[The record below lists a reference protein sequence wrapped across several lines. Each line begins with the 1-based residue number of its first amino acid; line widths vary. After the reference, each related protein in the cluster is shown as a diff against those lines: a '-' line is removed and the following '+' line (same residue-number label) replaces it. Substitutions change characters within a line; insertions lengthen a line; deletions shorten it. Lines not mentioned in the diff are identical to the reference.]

1 MYDFNFICRPS
12 KADKNGLSPIEL
24 SIIINSQRTYVSLP
38 LKVNAD
44 DFRKKMASRRNNEIL
59 EYTSNV
65 RTLLNKY
72 CSDMMVK
79 GVAVTAASLKEY
91 FKNGGSYTICKL
103 SDICNEFLVLYQ
115 KKSDVGMVTPKVVRK
130 YELTLGKF
138 IEFMGADTDI
148 TTIKPIDIE
157 NFRLELSKTY
167 EPTSV
172 SGMLTR
178 IKSVFIFALNNG
190 KIRLNPF
197 NQVVIGKNYKEVEK
211 LDDYDVEKIE
221 TKDFCIERLN
231 KVRDMFLFQI
241 YTGLSYSDMIQ
252 IEETDIKFND
262 GMYYVRK
269 PRQKTGIIFFTVLD
283 DNAMNILKKY
293 DFNMN
298 IMSNQ
303 KCNAYLKEI
312 QDICGIRKPLHT
324 HLARHTAAT
333 RMLNNGIPLEVVS
346 KVLGHTNTTQTAHY
360 ARLLD
365 TTVLKTFKKIWG
377 TK

>member
-91 FKNGGSYTICKL
+91 FKNGGSVTVYKL
-103 SDICNEFLVLYQ
+103 SDLIEEFLSLHR
-115 KKSDVGMVTPKVVRK
+115 KKSEVGLITNKSFRK
-130 YELTLGKF
+130 YELDMSKF
-138 IEFMGADTDI
+138 IEFIGDVDI
-148 TTIKPIDIE
+148 ATIKPINIE
-157 NFRLELSKTY
+157 DFRLELSKTY

-172 SGMLTR
+172 SGILGR
-178 IKSVFIFALNNG
+178 IKGAFIFAVNNG

-197 NQVVIGKNYKEVEK
+197 NQIVIGKNYKEVEK

-252 IEETDIKFND
+252 IEESDIKFND
-262 GMYYVRK
+262 GMHYVRK

-312 QDICGIRKPLHT
+312 QDICGIKKPLHT

-360 ARLLD
+360 AKLLD
-365 TTVLKTFKKIWG
+365 KTVLSAFKKIM
-377 TK
+377 

>member
-91 FKNGGSYTICKL
+91 FKNGGSVTVYKL
-103 SDICNEFLVLYQ
+103 SDLIEEFLSLHR
-115 KKSDVGMVTPKVVRK
+115 KKSEVGLITNKSFRK
-130 YELTLGKF
+130 YELDMSKF
-138 IEFMGADTDI
+138 IEFMGDVDI
-148 TTIKPIDIE
+148 ATIKPINIE
-157 NFRLELSKTY
+157 DFRLELSKTY

-172 SGMLTR
+172 SGILGR
-178 IKSVFIFALNNG
+178 IKGAFIFAVNNG

-197 NQVVIGKNYKEVEK
+197 NQIVIGKNYKEVEK

-221 TKDFCIERLN
+221 AKDFCIERLN

-252 IEETDIKFND
+252 IEESDIKFND
-262 GMYYVRK
+262 GMHYVRK

-312 QDICGIRKPLHT
+312 QDICGIKKPLHT

-360 ARLLD
+360 AKLLD
-365 TTVLKTFKKIWG
+365 KTVLSAFKKIM
-377 TK
+377 

>member
-91 FKNGGSYTICKL
+91 FKNGGSVAVYKL
-103 SDICNEFLVLYQ
+103 SDLIEEFLSLHR
-115 KKSDVGMVTPKVVRK
+115 KKSEVGLITNKSFRK
-130 YELTLGKF
+130 YELDMSKF
-138 IEFMGADTDI
+138 IEFMGDVDI
-148 TTIKPIDIE
+148 ATIKPINIE
-157 NFRLELSKTY
+157 DFKLELSKTY

-172 SGMLTR
+172 SGILGR
-178 IKSVFIFALNNG
+178 IKGAFIFAVNNG

-197 NQVVIGKNYKEVEK
+197 NQIVIGKNYKEVEK

-221 TKDFCIERLN
+221 AKDFCIERLN

-252 IEETDIKFND
+252 IEESDIKFND
-262 GMYYVRK
+262 GMHYVRK

-312 QDICGIRKPLHT
+312 QDICGIKKPLHT

-360 ARLLD
+360 AKLLD
-365 TTVLKTFKKIWG
+365 KTVLSAFKKIM
-377 TK
+377 

>member
-91 FKNGGSYTICKL
+91 FKNGGSVAVYKL
-103 SDICNEFLVLYQ
+103 SDLIEEFLSLHR
-115 KKSDVGMVTPKVVRK
+115 KKSEVGLITNKSFRK
-130 YELTLGKF
+130 YELDMSKF
-138 IEFMGADTDI
+138 IEFMGDVDI
-148 TTIKPIDIE
+148 ATIKPINIE
-157 NFRLELSKTY
+157 DFKLELSKTY

-172 SGMLTR
+172 SGILGR
-178 IKSVFIFALNNG
+178 IKGAFIYAVNNG

-197 NQVVIGKNYKEVEK
+197 NQIVIGKNYKEVEK

-221 TKDFCIERLN
+221 AKDFCIERLN

-252 IEETDIKFND
+252 IEESDIKFND
-262 GMYYVRK
+262 GMHYVRK

-312 QDICGIRKPLHT
+312 QDICGIKKPLHT

-346 KVLGHTNTTQTAHY
+346 KVLGHTNTIQTAHY
-360 ARLLD
+360 AKLLD
-365 TTVLKTFKKIWG
+365 KTVLSAFKKIM
-377 TK
+377 

>member
-79 GVAVTAASLKEY
+79 GVTVTAASLKEY
-91 FKNGGSYTICKL
+91 FKNGGSVAVYKL
-103 SDICNEFLVLYQ
+103 SDLIEEFLSLHR
-115 KKSDVGMVTPKVVRK
+115 KKSEVGLITNKSFRK
-130 YELTLGKF
+130 YELDMSKF
-138 IEFMGADTDI
+138 IEFMGDVDI
-148 TTIKPIDIE
+148 ATIKPINIE
-157 NFRLELSKTY
+157 DFKLELSKTY

-172 SGMLTR
+172 SGILGR
-178 IKSVFIFALNNG
+178 IKGAFIYAVNNG

-197 NQVVIGKNYKEVEK
+197 NQIVIGKNYKEVEK

-221 TKDFCIERLN
+221 AKDFCIERLN

-252 IEETDIKFND
+252 IEESDIKFND
-262 GMYYVRK
+262 GMHYVRK

-312 QDICGIRKPLHT
+312 QDICGIKKPLHT

-360 ARLLD
+360 AKLLD
-365 TTVLKTFKKIWG
+365 KTVLSAFKKIM
-377 TK
+377 

>member
-24 SIIINSQRTYVSLP
+24 SIIINSKRTYVSLP

-44 DFRKKMASRRNNEIL
+44 EFRKKMVSRRNNEIL

-72 CSDMMVK
+72 CSDMMAK
-79 GVAVTAASLKEY
+79 GVAVTATSLKEY
-91 FKNGGSYTICKL
+91 FKNGGSVTIYSL
-103 SDICNEFLVLYQ
+103 NNLCNEFLTLYQ
-115 KKSDVGMVTPKVVRK
+115 KKCDVGMVTPKVARK
-130 YELTLGKF
+130 YEIVFDKF

-157 NFRLELSKTY
+157 NFRLELSKVY

-178 IKSVFIFALNNG
+178 IKSAFIFALNNG

-197 NQVVIGKNYKEVEK
+197 NQFVIVKNYKEVEK
-211 LDDYDVEKIE
+211 LDDEDVEVIE
-221 TKDFCIERLN
+221 RKDFCIERLN

-241 YTGLSYSDMIQ
+241 YTGLSYSDMVQVKESDIQ
-252 IEETDIKFND
+252 QDN

-269 PRQKTGIIFFTVLD
+269 KRQKTGIIFFTVLD

-312 QDICGIRKPLHT
+312 QDICGIKKPLHT

-360 ARLLD
+360 AKLLD
-365 TTVLKTFKKIWG
+365 KTVLNAFKKIM
-377 TK
+377 

>member
-44 DFRKKMASRRNNEIL
+44 VFRKKMASRRNNEIL

-91 FKNGGSYTICKL
+91 FKNGGSVTVYKL
-103 SDICNEFLVLYQ
+103 SDLIEEFLSLHR
-115 KKSDVGMVTPKVVRK
+115 KKSEVGLITNKSFRK
-130 YELTLGKF
+130 YELDMSKF
-138 IEFMGADTDI
+138 IEFMGDVDI
-148 TTIKPIDIE
+148 ATIKPINIE
-157 NFRLELSKTY
+157 DFRLELSKTY

-172 SGMLTR
+172 SGILGR
-178 IKSVFIFALNNG
+178 IKGAFIFAVNNG

-197 NQVVIGKNYKEVEK
+197 NQIVIGKNYKEVEK

-221 TKDFCIERLN
+221 AKDFCIERLN

-252 IEETDIKFND
+252 IEESDIKFND
-262 GMYYVRK
+262 GMHYVRK

-312 QDICGIRKPLHT
+312 QDICGIKKPLHT

-360 ARLLD
+360 AKLLD
-365 TTVLKTFKKIWG
+365 KTVLSAFKKIM
-377 TK
+377 

>member
-91 FKNGGSYTICKL
+91 FKNGGSVTVYKL
-103 SDICNEFLVLYQ
+103 SDLIEEFLSLHR
-115 KKSDVGMVTPKVVRK
+115 KKSEVGLITNKSFRK
-130 YELTLGKF
+130 YELDMSKF
-138 IEFMGADTDI
+138 IEFMGDVDI
-148 TTIKPIDIE
+148 ATIKPINIE
-157 NFRLELSKTY
+157 DFRLELSKTY

-172 SGMLTR
+172 SGILGR
-178 IKSVFIFALNNG
+178 IKGAFIFAVNNG

-197 NQVVIGKNYKEVEK
+197 NQIVIGKNYKEVEK

-252 IEETDIKFND
+252 IEESDIKFND
-262 GMYYVRK
+262 GMHYVRK

-312 QDICGIRKPLHT
+312 QDICGIKKPLHT
-324 HLARHTAAT
+324 HLARQPAAT

-360 ARLLD
+360 AKLLD
-365 TTVLKTFKKIWG
+365 KTVLSAFKKIM
-377 TK
+377 

>member
-44 DFRKKMASRRNNEIL
+44 DFRKKMSSRRNNEIL

-91 FKNGGSYTICKL
+91 FKNGGSVAVYKL
-103 SDICNEFLVLYQ
+103 SDLIEEFLSLHR
-115 KKSDVGMVTPKVVRK
+115 KKSEVGLITNKSFRK
-130 YELTLGKF
+130 YELDMSKF
-138 IEFMGADTDI
+138 IEFMGDVDI
-148 TTIKPIDIE
+148 ATIKPINIE
-157 NFRLELSKTY
+157 DFKLELSKTY

-172 SGMLTR
+172 SGILGR
-178 IKSVFIFALNNG
+178 IKGAFIFAVNNG

-197 NQVVIGKNYKEVEK
+197 NQIVIGKNYKEVEK

-221 TKDFCIERLN
+221 AKDFCIERLN

-252 IEETDIKFND
+252 IEESDIKFND
-262 GMYYVRK
+262 GMHYVRK

-312 QDICGIRKPLHT
+312 QDICGIKKPLHT

-360 ARLLD
+360 AKLLD
-365 TTVLKTFKKIWG
+365 KTVLSAFKKIM
-377 TK
+377 